1 MTRMNRL
8 FSASLLGF
16 TTLAMNGCDAIYWDE
31 SASLARV
38 QAETQDQQEIR
49 VLTLR
54 NPLTYSTDRAGHQFG
69 IDHDLLENFGTHYN
83 LKIRYIAL
91 ENELE
96 IKKAL
101 TEGHGD
107 IAAARLPT
115 PEAHQGVLLGP
126 TYEET
131 FLSLFCRNKSQVE
144 NVRDLSKKKISML
157 SKDSTLNL
165 QQRLMR
171 LAPQALIQ
179 VRSEATVQN
188 LFREVDSENLDCV
201 IAENLEGELYARY
214 YPSISKVTALTNS
227 YSLSWLVRADASD
240 LNRLLQAWFKKASR
254 KDEVMRIHDRYK
266 LPLSELDR
274 SDVIRFMKQSR
285 QTLPTLTED
294 FKKAAKE
301 HKLPWQLVA
310 AVCYQESQWD
320 NEAVSYTGVRG
331 LMQLTQ
337 ETADHLGVEDRTDP
351 QQSIWGGAKY
361 LRYLLNK
368 TPRHLSYKDRVSLA
382 LAAYNIG
389 FGHLRDAQKL
399 AENLGKNPYSWR
411 HLREVLPLL
420 ESPAYENSLEY
431 GFARGSETVE
441 FVERVT
447 GFYNLMVATQP

>member
-1 MTRMNRL
+1 
-8 FSASLLGF
+8 
-16 TTLAMNGCDAIYWDE
+16 
-31 SASLARV
+31 
-38 QAETQDQQEIR
+38 
-49 VLTLR
+49 
-54 NPLTYSTDRAGHQFG
+54 
-69 IDHDLLENFGTHYN
+69 
-83 LKIRYIAL
+83 
-91 ENELE
+91 
-96 IKKAL
+96 
-101 TEGHGD
+101 
-107 IAAARLPT
+107 
-115 PEAHQGVLLGP
+115 
-126 TYEET
+126 
-131 FLSLFCRNKSQVE
+131 
-144 NVRDLSKKKISML
+144 
-157 SKDSTLNL
+157 
-165 QQRLMR
+165 
-171 LAPQALIQ
+171 
-179 VRSEATVQN
+179 
-188 LFREVDSENLDCV
+188 VDSENLDCV

-368 TPRHLSYKDRVSLA
+368 TPRYLSYKDRVSLA